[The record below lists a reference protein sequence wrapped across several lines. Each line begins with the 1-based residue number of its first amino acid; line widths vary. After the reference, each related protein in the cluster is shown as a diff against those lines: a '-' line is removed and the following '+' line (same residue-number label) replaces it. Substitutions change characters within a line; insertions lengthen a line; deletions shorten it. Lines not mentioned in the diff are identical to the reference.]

1 MRDTVVSLI
10 ENDVSLNV
18 REVAMRTLELLD
30 SDVTETSDVVR
41 YER

>member
-1 MRDTVVSLI
+1 MRDTVTSLI